1 MYDYFLIGI
10 SFCFFSFCLAVGQE
24 SMDNCIFYVHF
35 RGLFGLFNMLIGVVE
50 PQLATNLWLVYALSL
65 CLGAFLLDCSW
76 VTTLAPEVGSRLQ
89 LSVQN
94 SRIAL
99 QTSWTTSHKILSLG
113 LNPGNNCREPGSL
126 LSTPASVGCTLCPQ
140 DSSTVRSRP
149 SPAEARFISK
159 AKHPLL
165 LHFSSDHQS
174 APRTSLSPTIVY
186 IYKGA

>member
-1 MYDYFLIGI
+1 MHIYVYFG
-10 SFCFFSFCLAVGQE
+10 
-24 SMDNCIFYVHF
+24 
-35 RGLFGLFNMLIGVVE
+35 GLFGLFNILIGVVG
-50 PQLATNLWLVYALSL
+50 PQLDTNLWLVYVLSL

-76 VTTLAPEVGSRLQ
+76 MAALAPEVGSRLQ

-99 QTSWTTSHKILSLG
+99 PTSCTTSHKILTLG

-126 LSTPASVGCTLCPQ
+126 LSTPASVGCTSCPQ
-140 DSSTVRSRP
+140 YSSTVRSRP
-149 SPAEARFISK
+149 PPAEARFISK
-159 AKHPLL
+159 AKHPL

-174 APRTSLSPTIVY
+174 APRTSLSPMIVY